1 MILFGFFTGP
11 FMTLILFCLI
21 GFGIQGGFIGLY
33 AVAARIYP
41 TEIRSTGIGCAIGFG
56 RLGAILGPFI
66 GGLLISSGASLY
78 FNFISFAIPV
88 AVAGFITLFIKSPN
102 VS

>member
-1 MILFGFFTGP
+1 MILFGFFGGP
-11 FMTLILFCLI
+11 FITLILFCVI

-33 AVAARIYP
+33 AVAARIYL
-41 TEIRSTGIGCAIGFG
+41 TEIRGTGIGWAIRFA

-66 GGLLISSGASLY
+66 GGLLISSGASLH

-88 AVAGFITLFIKSPN
+88 AVAGVVTLFIKSSN

>member
-1 MILFGFFTGP
+1 MILFGFFWGS
-11 FMTLILFCLI
+11 FITLILFCVI

-41 TEIRSTGIGCAIGFG
+41 TEIRGTGIGWAIRFG

-66 GGLLISSGASLY
+66 GGLLISNGASLH

-88 AVAGFITLFIKSPN
+88 AVAGVVTLFIKSSN